1 MVTMTLDN
9 ILDISLLVVFLIYFG
24 LELYK
29 FTRS

>member
-9 ILDISLLVVFLIYFG
+9 ALNISLLAVFLIYFG

-29 FTRS
+29 FTRR